1 MRNREK
7 FGHVQYSLRKKMA
20 DFKAAK
26 EGGWYRSQL
35 ARIQALKDEIL
46 LLQSIEECMCKQM
59 SRNTWL
65 KEGDRNTKFFHSRPN
80 QRN

>member
-1 MRNREK
+1 
-7 FGHVQYSLRKKMA
+7 MA
-20 DFKAAK
+20 DFKVAK

-35 ARIQALKDEIL
+35 ARIQALRDEIL

-59 SRNTWL
+59 SRNTFL
-65 KEGDRNTKFFHSRPN
+65 KERDRNTKFFHSRPN